1 MNEPQMS
8 PLGDG
13 GIALKF
19 GEGISEA
26 LSEAVVRRA
35 RVISTAEIIG
45 ITDVVPSYATLTVF
59 YDPIRIGYEDIRRRL
74 VALFA
79 ADEGDATFS
88 SEWKAKLHRIGVVY
102 DGEDLDE
109 VANRTGM
116 SKDEVI
122 TIHSGREYRVF
133 VTGFVPGFA
142 YLGILD
148 ERLVLPRR
156 ESPRKRVPPGSVAI
170 AERQTGI
177 YPAATPGGWHL
188 IGTTAEKLFD
198 PERNPPSLFQVGDGV
213 RFERVG

>member
-1 MNEPQMS
+1 MTNPDMS

-13 GIALKF
+13 GIALRF

-26 LSEAVVRRA
+26 LSEAVVNQARR
-35 RVISTAEIIG
+35 ISSAEIIG
-45 ITDVVPSYATLTVF
+45 VTDVVPSYATLTVF
-59 YDPIRIGYEDIRRRL
+59 YDAAMTGYEDLRRRL
-74 VALFA
+74 VTVLSADDTPETASA
-79 ADEGDATFS
+79 AS
-88 SEWKAKLHRIGVVY
+88 QAKLHRIAVVY

-109 VANRTGM
+109 VATRTGL
-116 SKDEVI
+116 SRDDVI
-122 TIHSGREYRVF
+122 AIHSGKEYRVF

-148 ERLVLPRR
+148 ERLALPRR

-188 IGTTAEKLFD
+188 IGTTAERPFD
-198 PERNPPSLFQVGDGV
+198 PARKQPSLFQVGDKV
-213 RFERVG
+213 RFEPAR